1 MLTVISRDKIK
12 KFLMGCL
19 VLFTGIL
26 NPQPH
31 YCPARAPSTL
41 FKELMTTITTRSL
54 GTLTTLPDRSDCAP
68 LFYTAT
74 KRTFDFVFATTALI
88 VLSPVLLV
96 IAVLIKLDDGG
107 PVFFTQTR
115 VGYRQRHFTMS
126 KFRTM
131 RTDAEQLVDQ
141 LLAAQAAAG
150 NAGNEVL
157 FKLQDD
163 PRITRVGCFLRRTSL
178 DELPQLFNVLTGRM
192 SLIGP
197 RPPLPREVA
206 KFTPRELGK
215 FNAKPGLTGLWQVMG
230 RSTLSWEESI
240 NLDLRY
246 CAERSFGMDTMIF
259 FRTFKVLATQEG
271 AY

>member
-1 MLTVISRDKIK
+1 MTTPNLR
-12 KFLMGCL
+12 
-19 VLFTGIL
+19 
-26 NPQPH
+26 
-31 YCPARAPSTL
+31 PASTL
-41 FKELMTTITTRSL
+41 AVI
-54 GTLTTLPDRSDCAP
+54 PDRSSDAP
-68 LFYTAT
+68 ALYTGA
-74 KRTFDFVFATTALI
+74 KRISDILLSATALI
-88 VLSPVLLV
+88 LLSPVLLIV
-96 IAVLIKLDDGG
+96 ALLIKLDDGG
-107 PVFFTQTR
+107 PVFFAQTR
-115 VGYRQRHFTMS
+115 VGYRQGHFTML

-131 RTDAEQLVDQ
+131 RTNAEQLVDQ
-141 LLAAQAAAG
+141 LLAAQASAG

-163 PRITRVGCFLRRTSL
+163 PRITRVGRFLRRTSL

-215 FNAKPGLTGLWQVMG
+215 FNAKPGITGLWQVMG
-230 RSTLSWEESI
+230 RSTLSWEDSI

-246 CAERSFGMDTMIF
+246 CAERSFGMDIMIF